1 MSAEYPVPR
10 VLWET
15 FESVLLAQGRIF
27 VKDVA
32 RRLEV
37 NEKELLRRVMPSS
50 KIKIYLHDTSTDNLL
65 CQAYIQTGIVIH
77 HCRKP
82 VCLGS
87 EFCSLHR
94 TTRYFTGDDIDENNY
109 VQRIQDGADRPAL
122 WKCVDD
128 SVIDYDG
135 NIRGYYDKDTE
146 KLVLFK
152 IE

>member
-1 MSAEYPVPR
+1 MSAEYQVPR
-10 VLWET
+10 LLWET

-32 RRLEV
+32 KRLEV

-50 KIKIYLHDTSTDNLL
+50 KIKVYLHDTSTDSLL
-65 CQAYIQTGIVIH
+65 CQAFVQTGIIMH

-82 VCLGS
+82 VSLGC

-94 TTRYFTGDDIDENNY
+94 TTRYFTGHDVTEENY
-109 VQRIQDGADRPAL
+109 VQRIEDSPDRPAL
-122 WKCVDD
+122 WKCKDG

-135 NIRGYYDKDTE
+135 NVRGYYEEEGD
-146 KLVLFK
+146 KLVLFE
-152 IE
+152 I